1 MTASLFSRWLSRLR
15 APGLPPTP
23 ATPAAPAPE
32 VAGDLERLAVDEVRA
47 LQTAFAAEFP
57 VASGVT
63 DDLLPLLTGAD
74 LTPLARRSPSLAGY
88 DWSAYLRC
96 SVCRL
101 VRFQRVLT
109 THLSPGARVLDCGS
123 YFGTAGLVLRRSGFV
138 VDAID
143 SYRDYGESMARFV
156 RLQRDHGIAVHDFA
170 DAENL
175 AALFGP
181 AAFDAVLCAG
191 VIEHIPHTPRQLLE
205 ALVAVTKPGGLLV
218 LDTPNLGYLYKRLV
232 LLEGNSIF
240 APISQQFYTDLP
252 FEGHHREYTV
262 AEIEWMLQAVGLEQ
276 VSLDTFN
283 YSNFGQ
289 TEVVGDHAV
298 YYRAMQSDP
307 LLREVILAVARRPAD
322 D

>member
-1 MTASLFSRWLSRLR
+1 MTAPLFSRWLSRLR
-15 APGLPPTP
+15 APASPPP
-23 ATPAAPAPE
+23 ADTAAPPASVVE
-32 VAGDLERLAVDEVRA
+32 GDVERLAIDEARA
-47 LQTAFAAEFP
+47 LQATFAVEFP
-57 VASGVT
+57 VASRVT
-63 DDLLPLLTGAD
+63 DDLLPLLNGAD
-74 LTPLARRSPSLAGY
+74 LAPLARRSPSLAGY

-101 VRFQRVLT
+101 VRFQRALT
-109 THLSPGARVLDCGS
+109 THLSPGARVLDFGS
-123 YFGTAGLVLRRSGFV
+123 YFGNAGLVLRRSGFV

-156 RLQRDHGIAVHDFA
+156 SLQQDHGIRVHDFA

-181 AAFDAVLCAG
+181 ATFDAVLCAG

-205 ALVAVTKPGGLLV
+205 SLVAAMKPGGVLV
-218 LDTPNLGYLYKRLV
+218 LDTPNLGYLYKRLA

-262 AEIEWMLQAVGLEQ
+262 AEIEWMLQAVGLLQ
-276 VSLDTFN
+276 VSLETFN

-289 TEVVGDHAV
+289 TEVVGDHAA

-307 LLREVILAVARRPAD
+307 QLREVILAVARRPAD